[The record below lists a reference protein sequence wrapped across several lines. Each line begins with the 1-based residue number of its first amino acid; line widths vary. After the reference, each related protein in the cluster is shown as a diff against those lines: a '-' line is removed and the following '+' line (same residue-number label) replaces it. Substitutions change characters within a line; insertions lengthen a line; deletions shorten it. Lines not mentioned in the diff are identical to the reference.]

1 LTSHPSNPPVTPN
14 DLRSDPELAIL
25 DALDHTIGLAVYA
38 LVAIY
43 PELTD
48 SEIAAWRQDDATAGL
63 AAGHLIACTKELQTS
78 VSHYR
83 DAIRRD
89 PESEENEELP
99 F

>member
-1 LTSHPSNPPVTPN
+1 MTKKAIVTPD

-25 DALDHTIGLAVYA
+25 DVLDHTIGLAVYA

-48 SEIAAWRQDDATAGL
+48 SEIPAWRQDHSTTGL
-63 AAGHLIACTKELQTS
+63 AARHLIACTQELES
-78 VSHYR
+78 ALGDYR
-83 DAIRRD
+83 DAILRD
-89 PESEENEELP
+89 REAEENEELP